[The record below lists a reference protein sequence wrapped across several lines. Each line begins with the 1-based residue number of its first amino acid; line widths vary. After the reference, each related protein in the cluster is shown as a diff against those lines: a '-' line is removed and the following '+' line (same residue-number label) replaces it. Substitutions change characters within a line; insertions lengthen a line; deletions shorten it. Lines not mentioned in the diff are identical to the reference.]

1 MRLMTLNFQLPTMA
15 NTDDYSPE
23 KSDRSVVTS
32 SMEPAALK
40 EQLDKMSQ
48 IVDQIL
54 QATRTLVVEL
64 NPPVLQSA
72 GVHEALRWLV
82 SHMKEGYELD
92 VDLSAQAEYQILD
105 QEIRA
110 LLVQMVR
117 ELLFNVVKHAGTN
130 EAHLKLWRED
140 ERLLIRVEDKGK
152 GFELQS
158 FRDNTGK
165 SASGFGLFRM
175 EERLNLIGGRLE
187 IDTAPGQGA
196 RITIMI
202 PVTEKP

>member
-1 MRLMTLNFQLPTMA
+1 
-15 NTDDYSPE
+15 
-23 KSDRSVVTS
+23 
-32 SMEPAALK
+32 
-40 EQLDKMSQ
+40 MSE

-72 GVHEALRWLV
+72 GVNEALQWVV
-82 SHMKEGYELD
+82 SHMKERYDLE
-92 VDLSAQAEYQILD
+92 VDLSAQAEYQIPD

-130 EAHLKLWRED
+130 KAQVKLWQEG
-140 ERLLIRVEDKGK
+140 EMLLIRVEDKGK
-152 GFELQS
+152 GFNPQL
-158 FRDNTGK
+158 FKDNLEKNT
-165 SASGFGLFRM
+165 SGFGLFRM

-187 IDTAPGQGA
+187 VDTAPGQGA
-196 RITIMI
+196 RITIII
-202 PVTEKP
+202 PVAPVSTN